1 MLKNKIIWR
10 KPDYKNEYGRVS
22 DKDIDRMCMERT
34 ESGDIKIERR
44 QYGRK
49 ITFIVHRVEKIGEL
63 IEGID
68 TLSRQRLIEELKEIT
83 KRRENKNDKTKNK

>member
-1 MLKNKIIWR
+1 MEIKTKIVWR

-68 TLSRQRLIEELKEIT
+68 TLSRQRAVEELKTLLKKE
-83 KRRENKNDKTKNK
+83 KKNKRI

>member
-1 MLKNKIIWR
+1 MVIKNKIVWR

-68 TLSRQRLIEELKEIT
+68 TLSRQRAVEELKTLLKKE
-83 KRRENKNDKTKNK
+83 KKNKRI